1 MTKKSFFYVVVLC
14 ALVLGAASCKG
25 EMSLEEVKPAS
36 GVMAGGENVAILG
49 SGFSMGEGIIVYFG
63 SQRAPNAYI
72 EGGDKIVVTTPPY
85 GESTLVDVRVIDD
98 AGRERILK
106 KAFMYMK
113 TEKWSPL
120 DAYGAKKK

>member
-1 MTKKSFFYVVVLC
+1 
-14 ALVLGAASCKG
+14 
-25 EMSLEEVKPAS
+25 MSLEEVKPAS

-49 SGFSMGEGIIVYFG
+49 AGFEAGQGIIVYFG
-63 SQRAPNAYI
+63 SQRAPHAYI
-72 EGGDKIVVTTPPY
+72 EGNDKIVVTTPPY

-98 AGRERILK
+98 EGKERILK